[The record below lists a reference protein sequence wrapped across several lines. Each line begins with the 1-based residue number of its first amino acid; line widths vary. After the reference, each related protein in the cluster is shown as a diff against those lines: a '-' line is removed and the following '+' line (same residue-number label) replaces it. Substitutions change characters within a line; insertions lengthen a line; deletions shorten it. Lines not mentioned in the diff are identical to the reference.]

1 MISIIILGSGNVAKH
16 LFDTFLGQNEI
27 NILQVIGRNKDHLSY
42 FKSKVEVSND
52 FNTIQD
58 ADLYLIAVSD
68 DAIPEVAKT
77 LRGKKGIVAHC
88 SGSVPLKAL
97 DPINRRAVFYPLQS
111 FSAGKKIDFKSVP
124 ICIEAENKN
133 DLNLLEQLGNSIS
146 NNVQEVSSEQRKS
159 LHLAAVFVNN
169 FTNHLF
175 HIGHE
180 ICEDN
185 DLPFH
190 ILLPLIKETVK
201 KLDYITPLNAQTGP
215 ARRNDRSTI
224 ENHLNQ
230 LKTKNNKD
238 IYTLLSKSIS
248 EKYRNEL

>member
-16 LFDTFLGQNEI
+16 LFDTFLDQNEI
-27 NILQVIGRNKDHLSY
+27 KILQVIGRNKDQLSY
-42 FKSKVEVSND
+42 FNKMAEISTD
-52 FNTIQD
+52 FANILD

-68 DAIPEVAKT
+68 DAIPEVAKS
-77 LRGKKGIVAHC
+77 LINKKGIVAHS
-88 SGSVPLKAL
+88 SGSVPLNAL
-97 DPINRRAVFYPLQS
+97 DPKNRRGVFYPLQS
-111 FSAGKKIDFKSVP
+111 FSAGKKIDFKSVS

-133 DLNLLEQLGNSIS
+133 DLKLLEQLGNIIS

-180 ICEDN
+180 ICKGN
-185 DLPFH
+185 DIPFQ
-190 ILLPLIKETVK
+190 ILIPLIKETVN
-201 KLDYITPLNAQTGP
+201 KLDYITPYDAQTGP
-215 ARRNDRSTI
+215 ARRNDFSTI
-224 ENHLNQ
+224 ENHLKQ

-238 IYTLLSKSIS
+238 IYTLISKSIS
-248 EKYRNEL
+248 EKYGKEL